1 MNGMD
6 KDLKTIQKLAKAGK
20 VLSRIYWIFCI
31 IGVVGCLVGIASLI
45 MGVDQLLKIGEV
57 TIYGILKD
65 ESGMTLASMYAA
77 MGAGIISCI
86 GGMIPAIFAERY
98 FKNELKAGT
107 PFTYEGAKEMKRL
120 GVLSIVV
127 PLVSTMLAEL
137 VIVVIGNKLGA
148 AGNISISPDNS
159 LSISFGIGL
168 LIMSMIFRYG
178 AGLEGKEKYN

>member
-45 MGVDQLLKIGEV
+45 MGVDQLLKIGGV
-57 TIYGILKD
+57 TIYGIINN
-65 ESGMTLASMYAA
+65 ESGMTLGSLYAA
-77 MGAGIISCI
+77 MGVGIISCI

-120 GVLSIVV
+120 GVLTIVVQLVSIV
-127 PLVSTMLAEL
+127 LAEL
-137 VIVVIGNKLGA
+137 VVVVIGNKLGIV
-148 AGNISISPDNS
+148 GDISLDNS
-159 LSISFGIGL
+159 LSIGFGIGL
-168 LIMSMIFRYG
+168 LIMSVIFRYG
-178 AGLEGKEKYN
+178 AGLKKMEDIS